1 MIQEGLKRW
10 HVAADLSGR
19 VALITGAASGIGRAS
34 ALAFAS
40 AGACVALVDVDADGL
55 AETAVAARKAGAR
68 AEVLVAD
75 VTDILAV
82 TAAVGRAV
90 QVFGRL
96 DAAHNN
102 AGVPG
107 PYVPLDEYSEE
118 DFLRVLQ
125 VDLAGVWRCMRAE
138 IRQMRRQRSG
148 AIVNTSS
155 MLGAAAMPDNGAY
168 IAAKHGVHGLT
179 RAAALE
185 LGGTGIRVN
194 AIAPGVTRTG
204 MTSAVSDELLR
215 AVPLGRIAEPEE
227 IAAAAVWLCSPEAS
241 YITGSVLV
249 ADGGWLAG

>member
-1 MIQEGLKRW
+1 M
-10 HVAADLSGR
+10 AADLSGCT
-19 VALITGAASGIGRAS
+19 ALITGAASGIGRAS
-34 ALAFAS
+34 AIAFATS
-40 AGACVALVDVDADGL
+40 GASVALVDIDADGL
-55 AETAVAARKAGAR
+55 AGTAAAVRALGVR
-68 AEVLVAD
+68 AEVLLAD
-75 VTDILAV
+75 VTSMPEVTSAIGQAV
-82 TAAVGRAV
+82 ES
-90 QVFGRL
+90 FGRL

-107 PYVPLDEYSEE
+107 PYVPLDEYEE
-118 DFLRVLQ
+118 QDFMRVLQ

-138 IRQMRRQRSG
+138 IRQMRTQRSG

-194 AIAPGVTRTG
+194 AIAPGVTRTQ
-204 MTSAVSDELLR
+204 MTSAVSDGLL
-215 AVPLGRIAEPEE
+215 AGVPLGRIAEPAE
-227 IAAAAVWLCSPEAS
+227 IAAAVVWLCSPQAS